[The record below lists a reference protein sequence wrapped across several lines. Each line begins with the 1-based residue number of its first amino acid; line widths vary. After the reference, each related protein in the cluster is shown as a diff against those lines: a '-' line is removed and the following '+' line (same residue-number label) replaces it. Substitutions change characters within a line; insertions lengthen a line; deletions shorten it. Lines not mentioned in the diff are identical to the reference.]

1 MNEWENNVR
10 QWATDRNIIGGTEPK
25 DQMLKLLEELGELST
40 AMQKGHT
47 QKFVD
52 AIGDCA
58 VVLCILAA
66 QNGVSF
72 DRCLNAA
79 WDEIKHR
86 RGRIV
91 NGVFVK
97 EAT

>member
-1 MNEWENNVR
+1 MTEWENNVR

-25 DQMLKLLEELGELST
+25 DQMLKLVEELGELSS
-40 AMQKGHT
+40 AMQKKDLFLISDG
-47 QKFVD
+47 
-52 AIGDCA
+52 IGDCA

-66 QNGVSF
+66 QFGMSF
-72 DRCLNAA
+72 TSCQNAA

-86 RGRIV
+86 RGRII
-91 NGVFVK
+91 NGVFVR